1 MLDTPSGRLVQSLYE
16 SGCKLGVS
24 SRGWASLRDLPGK
37 HYKCIMS
44 NFELITFDF
53 VTEPSTKGA
62 FLLPYV
68 QRYPGP
74 VPQQDAAVA
83 MSRLGL
89 GSVLPEQLPELPHVR
104 DLQAGFADFQRGL
117 QVRPSLV
124 WCLWK
129 RSLYHHCAFS
139 QFLCRLPCPVVCLSV
154 AYQRHV

>member
-1 MLDTPSGRLVQSLYE
+1 VQVLDTPSGRLVQSLYE

-37 HYKCIMS
+37 HYKCIMG

-68 QRYPGP
+68 QRYPRP
-74 VPQQDAAVA
+74 VPQQDAVA

-89 GSVLPEQLPELPHVR
+89 GAVLPEQLQELPHVR
-104 DLQAGFADFQRGL
+104 ALQSGFADFRRWLRVRGYL
-117 QVRPSLV
+117 TLHQ
-124 WCLWK
+124 
-129 RSLYHHCAFS
+129 
-139 QFLCRLPCPVVCLSV
+139 
-154 AYQRHV
+154 